1 MGVTFSKSIRFG
13 AVRFN
18 FSGSGIGVSAGIPGL
33 RIGAGPRGAYISG
46 GVGGFRYRKSLG
58 ARSSPVST
66 VGTPARPP
74 STTPAEAP
82 TPQLHD
88 GPSPTV
94 VGTVEHN
101 AKDVLELADSN
112 GDALL
117 QSMNEQRSRQA
128 LWPFAAVGL
137 FVAFLLFRNMGQ
149 SWPTAVHL
157 VVAGLFAVIVGW
169 VKWRDGVQ
177 RLTVLFF
184 EPDAKSCQVF
194 EQLTASTRTAA
205 EARKLRSVANTAQ
218 YADTKYTGGAA
229 QGLKFEEASFSVG
242 QPPGVASNVD
252 VPLLR
257 AGRTLLAFF
266 PDRVLA
272 FQGKSVG
279 AIDYHR
285 LEVASR
291 PSQFIEHESL
301 PSDARVIEHTW
312 QYVNKKGGPDKR
324 FKNNR
329 QLPVCAYNALHLS
342 TPDGLDLRFMASKE
356 GCFDA
361 FAQTVKAIHRQR

>member
-1 MGVTFSKSIRFG
+1 MGVTFAKSIKFG

-33 RIGAGPRGAYISG
+33 RLGTGPRGAYISG

-58 ARSSPVST
+58 ARNSQAST
-66 VGTPARPP
+66 VSTPARPESITP
-74 STTPAEAP
+74 SGEP
-82 TPQLHD
+82 TPRLPD

-101 AKDVLELADSN
+101 VKDVLELADSN

-137 FVAFLLFRNMGQ
+137 FVAFLLLRNMGQ
-149 SWPTAVHL
+149 NWPTAVHL
-157 VVAGLFAVIVGW
+157 AVAGLFAGIVGW

-184 EPDAKSCQVF
+184 EPDVRSSQVF
-194 EQLTASTRTAA
+194 DQLTASTRTAA
-205 EARKLRSVANTAQ
+205 AARKVKSVSNTSQ
-218 YADTKYTGGAA
+218 YADTKYTAGAA
-229 QGLKFEEASFSVG
+229 QGLKFEEADLSVG
-242 QPPGVASNVD
+242 QAPAVASNVD

-257 AGRTLLAFF
+257 AGRTLLAFY

-279 AIDYHR
+279 AVDYHR
-285 LEVASR
+285 LEAASR
-291 PSQFIEHESL
+291 PSQFIEHESV

-329 QLPVCAYNALHLS
+329 QLPVCAYNAFHLS
-342 TPDGLDLRFMASKE
+342 TPDGLDVRFLASKE
-356 GCFDA
+356 GCFDGLA
-361 FAQTVKAIHRQR
+361 QAIKFARQQR